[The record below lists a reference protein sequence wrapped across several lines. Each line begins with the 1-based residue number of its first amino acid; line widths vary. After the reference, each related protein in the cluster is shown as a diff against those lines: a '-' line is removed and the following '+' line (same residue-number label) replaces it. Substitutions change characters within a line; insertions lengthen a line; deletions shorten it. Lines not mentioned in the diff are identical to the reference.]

1 MLFTSNCVSLFS
13 LCCTFQ
19 KWAVF
24 LEWFK
29 INSCLLHSLCISIG
43 RQMNHITNSLC
54 PWICPPCPFRPH
66 KGKILIFGLLYIIEY
81 NKQETIPSGQS
92 GGWHI
97 ALEGKKWIIQ
107 DYLWN
112 LSLGT
117 ENSSWHISFNR
128 MEVVLQMYFLI
139 YYCQCITSRWAL
151 AKLRRHQSSSAVRGI
166 QEGNN
171 LGDIDEL
178 SMAGDVHIQ
187 ESWLKEGG
195 TWSTMAHA
203 QGRSLLPK

>member
-1 MLFTSNCVSLFS
+1 MGWTRKYCYMLFTSNCVSLFS

-66 KGKILIFGLLYIIEY
+66 KGKILILGLLYIIEY

-97 ALEGKKWIIQ
+97 ALEGKKNELYKITFAICPWGLRTAAGIFHLIGWKWSCRCISWYIIVSVSPQ
-107 DYLWN
+107 GEPL
-112 LSLGT
+112 
-117 ENSSWHISFNR
+117 ENSGDTR
-128 MEVVLQMYFLI
+128 ALQQWGKFRKGTTWETLMNSPWLVMF
-139 YYCQCITSRWAL
+139 TF
-151 AKLRRHQSSSAVRGI
+151 RRA
-166 QEGNN
+166 
-171 LGDIDEL
+171 D
-178 SMAGDVHIQ
+178 
-187 ESWLKEGG
+187 
-195 TWSTMAHA
+195 
-203 QGRSLLPK
+203 